1 MTVKADVGMKIK
13 INDKSFKNRE
23 LYLNLD
29 NLIREEK
36 IQ

>member
-1 MTVKADVGMKIK
+1 MTVKADVGMKI
-13 INDKSFKNRE
+13 NDKSFKNKE